1 MNDEK
6 INLNI
11 TRLFP
16 EVVMRLKILEALK
29 SSWPSIVGAAAKHSM
44 PYDLIL
50 DNLYVAA
57 ENQHTA
63 QMIQNM
69 RGNITRALI
78 TRYKYNENA
87 KINVIIRLGR
97 PPVLNA
103 TIKPADINAK
113 TKQAVIIN
121 DDQVNKYISE
131 CPEDLPDN
139 AKLAISHLLVYLE
152 SINY

>member
-11 TRLFP
+11 AGLFP
-16 EVVMRLKILEALK
+16 EVVRRLKILDALR
-29 SSWPSIVGAAAKHSM
+29 SSWPSIVGVAAKHSI
-44 PYDLIL
+44 PYDLIVN
-50 DNLYVAA
+50 DLYVAA

-78 TRYKYNENA
+78 TRYKYNEDS
-87 KINVIIRLGR
+87 KINLIVRLGR
-97 PPVLNA
+97 PPVIKA
-103 TIKPADINAK
+103 TIKPAPDNT

-121 DDQVNKYISE
+121 DEQVNKYISE
-131 CPEDLPDN
+131 CPEDLPDD
-139 AKLAISHLLVYLE
+139 AKFAISHLKAYLE
-152 SINY
+152 NMNY

>member
-29 SSWPSIVGAAAKHSM
+29 SSWPSIVGAAAKHSV

-97 PPVLNA
+97 PPVMKA
-103 TIKPADINAK
+103 IIKPAQDNAK
-113 TKQAVIIN
+113 SQQAVIIN
-121 DDQVNKYISE
+121 DEQVNKYISE
-131 CPEDLPDN
+131 CPEDLPDD
-139 AKLAISHLLVYLE
+139 AKLAISHLRAYLE
-152 SINY
+152 NMNY